1 MPVLVDALVFVVA
14 LLVLLKAS
22 DTFTSAT
29 AQIGLSFGVSPFII
43 GATVVAGG
51 TSLPELVSSVIAVAR
66 GAPAIVVGNAVGS
79 NVANIFIV
87 LGIAAV
93 VGERIW
99 IERELVRVD
108 LPILAASTVF
118 VLIAVWDSPFVWY
131 EGLLGLALLAV
142 YIHSTLSRPARL
154 DDTVEELVEEHTGE
168 SLDADEAP
176 PTEIEETAS
185 GTRAGPRT
193 YVLLL
198 LSLVFV
204 FLSADGLVRSIIGLA
219 ASFGIGTEIV
229 AITAVG
235 VGTSVPEIAVSVA
248 AVRSGE
254 PEIAVGNVLGSNVFN
269 SLAVIGLPSLLTPLV
284 IPTNVRTFAIP
295 VMVLATLLYYFI
307 TQDREITRWEG
318 GVLLVLYVVFFVNL
332 LEFA

>member
-22 DTFTSAT
+22 DTFTAAT

-51 TSLPELVSSVIAVAR
+51 TSLPELVSSVIAVVR

-108 LPILAASTVF
+108 LPILVASTVF

-176 PTEIEETAS
+176 PTEIEEAAS

-269 SLAVIGLPSLLTPLV
+269 GLAVIGLPSLLTPLV